1 MDSHKLA
8 LIDSCTGKYQDIQV
22 ADDYV
27 SVITLTLELQEEA
40 KKSGRIGVH
49 AVSDSASELTPAFLE
64 GHGFESVPKSV
75 AYGYTASGYGF
86 VQDMP
91 YAYIHEFTRTSMA
104 GKIRRF
110 KGGYMS
116 FWEKISESLPA
127 EILCNNEVTSIRRRS
142 SGIEIEVRQ
151 NGETTSSLEFD
162 KLIVSGAF
170 PFIHGKTYRSPSI
183 APTAA
188 LSPSSLTHP
197 QNLGDVAGNT
207 SLAHYNPLIN
217 EARESARKKANDDGA
232 VASKSLCAELAHQG
246 CALSLARWGLRTE
259 DARLTLLCR
268 GMRAELPVMPS
279 FRYWVPPPWAWDVSN
294 GIRADP
300 GYARL
305 DLGASLVDK
314 RRDLMDFSELERE
327 LFSKVQT
334 IDYYTT
340 VLRIKGFENLPV
352 GFYYFGEFMDDP
364 QTIGNPVAMQ
374 RSYSDT
380 DVFLFWSYGNSAEIK
395 GQEVTQLALDAVKR
409 MGGEVISVVLQR
421 RFNYFPHV
429 QTQDMKQGFYDRIEK
444 ELQGEHSTYYVGGLM
459 AFELTERNSSYAMAL
474 VGRHFA
480 CDDPLPRFPYVK
492 SLFSVMPE
500 CCSKVPQKLD
510 ETKGVVFPDLS
521 SLDCYVKHW
530 GTQCIIKNKI
540 LYTWLDDDGEVLGR
554 RTYEEL
560 HANADC
566 IAEKLLSSRKPVI
579 KPGDRVLLI
588 HVPGLEFI
596 DAFFGCL
603 RARVLPVPVLPPD
616 PLQRGGQALLKIE
629 NVAKS
634 CNAVAILS
642 TLGYH
647 SAVRAG
653 LMKNLLPFYKASGQ
667 SSARWPNLPW
677 IHTDSWIR
685 KSKGLPAANV
695 DSTSIAPET
704 DDLCFLQFTSGST
717 GDAKGVMITH
727 GGIVHNV
734 KLMRRRYRSTSS
746 TVLVSWLP
754 QYHDMG
760 LIGGLFTALVSGGTA
775 VLFSPMTFIKNPLLW
790 LETMSKYKAS

>member
-1 MDSHKLA
+1 MEGEKSIEDKFSKLHPSMAVNTKIAILGGGPSGLSAAYALAKLGYNNVTVIEKYHTVSGMCESVDIEGMFYDLGGQVLAASSSPTIFHMAKEIGCELEEMDSHKLA
-8 LIDSCTGKYQDIQV
+8 LIDSYTGKYQDIQV

-49 AVSDSASELTPAFLE
+49 AVSDSASESTPAFLV
-64 GHGFESVPKSV
+64 GRGFESVPKSV

-86 VQDMP
+86 VRDMP

-127 EILCNNEVTSIRRRS
+127 EILCNTEVTSIKRRS
-142 SGIEIEVRQ
+142 SGVEIEVRQ
-151 NGETTSSLEFD
+151 NGETTSTLEFD
-162 KLIVSGAF
+162 KLIISGAF
-170 PFIHGKTYRSPSI
+170 PFVHGKTYRSPSV
-183 APTAA
+183 APT
-188 LSPSSLTHP
+188 
-197 QNLGDVAGNT
+197 
-207 SLAHYNPLIN
+207 
-217 EARESARKKANDDGA
+217 
-232 VASKSLCAELAHQG
+232 
-246 CALSLARWGLRTE
+246 
-259 DARLTLLCR
+259 
-268 GMRAELPVMPS
+268 
-279 FRYWVPPPWAWDVSN
+279 
-294 GIRADP
+294 
-300 GYARL
+300 
-305 DLGASLVDK
+305 VDK
-314 RRDLMDFSELERE
+314 RHDIMDFSELEKE

-340 VLRIKGFENLPV
+340 VMRIKGFEHLPV

-374 RSYSDT
+374 RFYSDT

-409 MGGEVISVVLQR
+409 MGGEVSSVVLQR

-429 QTQDMKQGFYDRIEK
+429 ETQDMKQGFYDRIEK
-444 ELQGEHSTYYVGGLM
+444 ELQGELNTYYVGGLM

-492 SLFSVMPE
+492 SLFSVMPV
-500 CCSKVPQKLD
+500 CFSKVPQQLD

-530 GTQCIIKNKI
+530 GTHSIIKSKI
-540 LYTWLDDDGEVLGR
+540 LYTWLNDDGEVLGR

-653 LMKNLLPFYKASGQ
+653 LVKNLLPLYKASGK

-677 IHTDSWIR
+677 IHTDSWIK
-685 KSKGLPAANV
+685 KSKGLPAENV
-695 DSTSIAPET
+695 NSTSIVPEA

-734 KLMRRRYRSTSS
+734 KLMRRRYRSTSN
-746 TVLVSWLP
+746 TVL
-754 QYHDMG
+754 
-760 LIGGLFTALVSGGTA
+760 
-775 VLFSPMTFIKNPLLW
+775 
-790 LETMSKYKAS
+790 